1 MVELTASRERAAR
14 ASVRARR
21 AIVQD
26 GLMLIDY
33 AGFQSIL
40 YSSWALKTPKNDLLS
55 SNIETAQINL
65 HIRIDD
71 ATDEIYNSLLE

>member
-1 MVELTASRERAAR
+1 M
-14 ASVRARR
+14 
-21 AIVQD
+21 IVQD

-55 SNIETAQINL
+55 SNIETAQIDL

-71 ATDEIYNSLLE
+71 ATDVIYNSLLE

>member
-1 MVELTASRERAAR
+1 MAR
-14 ASVRARR
+14 ASVKVRR
-21 AIVQD
+21 AMIVQD
-26 GLMLIDY
+26 GLTLIDY
-33 AGFQSIL
+33 ARFQSIL

-55 SNIETAQINL
+55 SNIEKSQINL

>member
-1 MVELTASRERAAR
+1 MRV
-14 ASVRARR
+14 RR
-21 AIVQD
+21 AIVED

-55 SNIETAQINL
+55 SNIETAQIDL
-65 HIRIDD
+65 HISIDD
-71 ATDEIYNSLLE
+71 VTDVIYNSLLE